1 VNNFTNYKKGFS
13 LIELAVSI
21 SIILVITAVVIPNY
35 LTAIEKY
42 ELDAVAIDTLL
53 KFRESQVFS
62 ISSREGDDTF
72 EFPYGI
78 FFSTSVV
85 GSDSFIFYRDRD
97 KDGRYDPSE
106 DCGVTAVECIE
117 VITLK
122 QGYTFNDICHSDD
135 GSMYLCGQNLLSFQ
149 FQRPSPHAAFD
160 PTISPNQVAARVV
173 IRNPRGDTRT
183 IEVFLS
189 GLMRIQ

>member
-62 ISSREGDDTF
+62 ISSREGDDTLF
-72 EFPYGI
+72 GANLRDELHGGPGND
-78 FFSTSVV
+78 VLV
-85 GSDSFIFYRDRD
+85 GEYDS
-97 KDGRYDPSE
+97 
-106 DCGVTAVECIE
+106 
-117 VITLK
+117 
-122 QGYTFNDICHSDD
+122 Q
-135 GSMYLCGQNLLSFQ
+135 
-149 FQRPSPHAAFD
+149 
-160 PTISPNQVAARVV
+160 TIR
-173 IRNPRGDTRT
+173 
-183 IEVFLS
+183 
-189 GLMRIQ
+189 